1 LKNKW
6 IEVYNILINVKFVS
20 IFTIG
25 KYQFRECL
33 EGILLPIMSF
43 FRELL
48 YNNDT
53 AMGRKFSKRKIM
65 NRYVSELSPIWLS
78 VKISVVFFVLGCL
91 WILLSDKLISGKMPS
106 AEAFAL
112 LSIIKGLAY
121 VFFTALFL
129 FFLLLY
135 YLKRI
140 KDAEMKLIKSYRDL
154 AEAHEKLES
163 LYAKI
168 SASEEELK
176 HQNEELV
183 RNQKKMHHLAYH
195 DTLTGL
201 PNKQSLLEN
210 SQNAVFVSPDNK
222 AALFYIDMDNFKY
235 INDTMGHAFGD
246 KFIVKV
252 GERLTSLMT
261 ENCSIYRIGGDEFI
275 VILEDIKSAEE
286 AETFAQYIID
296 SFKDSLVIDGST
308 LSTTLSIGIALY
320 PEHGENI
327 NDLLKFADIAM
338 YKSKAKGKNGYVIY
352 DNHMEAAFR
361 ERTNVEKFMRQALEI
376 NEFVLHYQPQV
387 NVRENRII
395 GFEALLRWNS
405 SELGFITPIRFI
417 EIAEDTQFI
426 IPLGK
431 WVLRTSCEFL
441 KKLHQKGYDN
451 LTISVNISILQLLQT
466 DFIDF
471 VTDTLDSYR
480 LKPEHLVLEIT
491 ESMLIQSFESINMK
505 LRQLKSLGV
514 GIALDDFGNGYSSL
528 SHLMQLPIST
538 LKMDKCFISDIIN
551 NNGNKVLVGHIIS
564 LGKKLGIKVIA
575 EGVENAEQ
583 LDFLV
588 ENQCD
593 AIQGYIFGKPLSEEE
608 VIKRLDAYELN
619 PLKYEIA

>member
-1 LKNKW
+1 M
-6 IEVYNILINVKFVS
+6 
-20 IFTIG
+20 
-25 KYQFRECL
+25 
-33 EGILLPIMSF
+33 PIMNP

-48 YNNDT
+48 HNNRT
-53 AMGRKFSKRKIM
+53 AMGRKFFKRKTM
-65 NRYVSELSPIWLS
+65 ARFASEYNPFWLS
-78 VKISVVFFVLGCL
+78 IKISVVFFILGCL
-91 WILLSDKLISGKMPS
+91 WILLSDRFISGKL
-106 AEAFAL
+106 FNTDAL
-112 LSIIKGLAY
+112 FWINIIKGWAY
-121 VFFTALFL
+121 VFFTTLFL
-129 FFLLLY
+129 FFLLFY

-140 KDAEMKLIKSYRDL
+140 KDAEIKLVKSYRDL
-154 AEAHEKLES
+154 AAAHEKLEL

-176 HQNEELV
+176 HQNEELIK
-183 RNQKKMHHLAYH
+183 NQKKMHYLAYH

-210 SQNAVFVSPDNK
+210 SNNVIFASPDNK

-246 KFIVKV
+246 KFIIKV

-275 VILEDIKSAEE
+275 VILEDIKSEKE
-286 AETFAQYIID
+286 AEVFASYIIE
-296 SFKDSLVIDGST
+296 SFKDTLDIEGST

-320 PEHGENI
+320 PKHGENI
-327 NDLLKFADIAM
+327 NELLTFADIAM
-338 YKSKAKGKNGYVIY
+338 YKSKAQGKNGYVIY
-352 DNHMEAAFR
+352 DNHMEAVFR
-361 ERTNVEKFMRQALEI
+361 ERTNIEKCMRKALEK

-387 NVRENRII
+387 NIKENKIV

-405 SELGFITPIRFI
+405 SELGFLPPVKFI

-431 WVLRTSCEFL
+431 WVLKTSCEFL
-441 KKLHQKGYDN
+441 KKLHRKGHEN
-451 LTISVNISILQLLQT
+451 LTMSVNISVLQLLQT

-471 VTDTLDSYR
+471 VMSTLNAFQ

-491 ESMLIQSFESINMK
+491 ESILIQSFENINSK
-505 LRQLKSLGV
+505 LQELKSLGIGV
-514 GIALDDFGNGYSSL
+514 ALDDFGNGYSSL
-528 SHLMQLPIST
+528 SYLMQLPIST
-538 LKMDKCFISDIIN
+538 LKMDKSFINDIITN
-551 NNGNKVLVGHIIS
+551 SGNRVLVGHIIS
-564 LGKKLGIKVIA
+564 LGRNLGIKVIA
-575 EGVENAEQ
+575 EGVEDTEQ

-593 AIQGYIFGKPLSEEE
+593 VIQGYIFGKPLSEEE

-619 PLKYEIA
+619 PYKYRLE